1 MASRTLYVQIK
12 FWWRSL
18 SVGSPGVN
26 FTSGFAARCQ
36 TNSAPC
42 MAASTPEG
50 FSRSPSMKRKFLW
63 LSNPDKCSILPLER
77 LSIPVTES
85 PRAMSASARSE
96 PMHPATPVTKFLIGN
111 GSIARIAES
120 TQLRDLGATQ
130 AGELYQGEGCAPQ
143 HFLNF
148 LPLPHGQ

>member
-1 MASRTLYVQIK
+1 
-12 FWWRSL
+12 
-18 SVGSPGVN
+18 
-26 FTSGFAARCQ
+26 
-36 TNSAPC
+36 
-42 MAASTPEG
+42 
-50 FSRSPSMKRKFLW
+50 MKRKFLW

-130 AGELYQGEGCAPQ
+130 AGELYQGEGGAPQ

-148 LPLPHGQ
+148 LPLPQGQ